1 MGQKVGKT
9 ISKKT
14 NTVHKKANADNTLRL
29 PTIRKVYL
37 RPSYIITT
45 IVCILLA
52 VFFLRVAIW
61 EHNYLER
68 MEGSE
73 RATAEAY
80 DDGGEEIDDNHPT
93 NTEISE
99 YTVAPDKPRYLTI
112 PSLSGINHARIVEIG
127 TKSNGALAT
136 PYNIYDVGWYI
147 KSDLPG
153 SDGTVVID
161 GHGGRPGVGVFG
173 NLPLIQQGALIE
185 VEMGDG
191 RLYTYQVFDTAT
203 KALGDEADA
212 YMLDAFHSPIKGTG
226 SLTLITCTGDYWL
239 KQRTYSHRFF
249 ARAILVNSSEATE

>member
-1 MGQKVGKT
+1 MGKT

-14 NTVHKKANADNTLRL
+14 NSKDTLRL
-29 PTIRKVYL
+29 PTIRKVYFK
-37 RPSYIITT
+37 PSYIITT
-45 IVCILLA
+45 IICILLA
-52 VFFLRVAIW
+52 AFFLRVAIW

-80 DDGGEEIDDNHPT
+80 DDGGEEIDSNHPT
-93 NTEISE
+93 NTEITE

-173 NLPLIQQGALIE
+173 NLPLIKTGAFIE
-185 VEMGDG
+185 IEMGDG
-191 RLYTYQVFDTAT
+191 RLYTYQVVDTAT
-203 KALGDEADA
+203 KALGNEADE
-212 YMLDAFHSPIKGTG
+212 YMLTAFHSPERGVG

-249 ARAILVNSSEATE
+249 TRAILVDSAEIIE